1 MKISIIQDDG
11 VVGVDGV
18 FRAVDLTGIDEQVHA
33 VQFDT
38 TTNTGHVEFDSSLV
52 PRKPNMRLGKTKFK
66 QMFERYVQ
74 RWKAADAPPVRTL
87 QEVKLDKRQ
96 QINSIR
102 DNLEQGGFPYADKI
116 IDSNPVSV
124 QRITVAVQAAQAAVG
139 AGQPF
144 AIDWTCQDN
153 SVLSLDAFGMMG
165 MPVALALYAKEL
177 HETAR
182 DRKDQIEAAA
192 SIEAVEAVEW

>member
-1 MKISIIQDDG
+1 MKVTIIQADG

-18 FRAVDLTGIDEQVHA
+18 FRNVDLSQLDEKIHA

-38 TTNTGHVEFDSSLV
+38 STNTGHVEFDNDLN
-52 PRKPNMRLGKTKFK
+52 PRIPNMRLGKTKFNNLFNK
-66 QMFERYVQ
+66 FVQ
-74 RWKAADAPPVRTL
+74 KWKAADAPPVRTL
-87 QEVKLDKRQ
+87 QEVKNDKRQ

-102 DNLEQGGFPYADKI
+102 DNLEQGGFPYMDKT

-124 QRITVAVQAAQAAVG
+124 QRITVAVQAAQAAAGV
-139 AGQPF
+139 GQPF

-153 SVLSLDAFGMMG
+153 SLLSLDAIGMMG
-165 MPVALALYAKEL
+165 MPVALALFAKAL

-182 DRKDQIEAAA
+182 ARKDLIDAATTVA
-192 SIEAVEAVEW
+192 EVEAVAW